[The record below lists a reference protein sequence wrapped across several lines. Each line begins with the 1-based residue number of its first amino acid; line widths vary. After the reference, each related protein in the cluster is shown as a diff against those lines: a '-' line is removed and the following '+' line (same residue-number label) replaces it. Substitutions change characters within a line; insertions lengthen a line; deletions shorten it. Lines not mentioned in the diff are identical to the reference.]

1 MTTIVAVPSAHPGG
15 LEAAVSDHFGHCD
28 VFTLVAVDGGR
39 IEGVRIVPNLAH
51 EQGGCLGPVHYLAEQ
66 GARVLIAGG
75 MGMRPLAGFTEAGI
89 MVMHHGGNRSVSDA
103 MVAFAQG
110 QLMRFGDDHTC
121 GGGQGH
127 CH

>member
-1 MTTIVAVPSAHPGG
+1 
-15 LEAAVSDHFGHCD
+15 
-28 VFTLVAVDGGR
+28 
-39 IEGVRIVPNLAH
+39 
-51 EQGGCLGPVHYLAEQ
+51 LAEQ